1 MPEIVGG
8 CLCGAVRYKSEAE
21 PTLQA
26 VCHCQTCRKNSG
38 SAFSFNVAVPEDSLV
53 VEGGDLQTYE
63 DHSGASGQAFM
74 RKFCGKCGSHV
85 FSHGPAY
92 GALAFIKAGTL
103 DDASWV
109 APELHIWCAEKLP
122 WTEIP
127 EGATQ
132 APGNPG

>member
-1 MPEIVGG
+1 MREIAGG

-21 PTLQA
+21 PVLQA
-26 VCHCQTCRKNSG
+26 LCHCQTCRKNSG

-53 VEGGDLQTYE
+53 VEGDGLQTYE
-63 DHSGASGQAFM
+63 DHSGASTQAFM
-74 RKFCGKCGSHV
+74 RNFCGKCGSHI
-85 FSHGPAY
+85 FSLGPAY
-92 GALAFIKAGTL
+92 GPLAFIKAGTL
-103 DDASWV
+103 GDASWV

-122 WTEIP
+122 WTMIP